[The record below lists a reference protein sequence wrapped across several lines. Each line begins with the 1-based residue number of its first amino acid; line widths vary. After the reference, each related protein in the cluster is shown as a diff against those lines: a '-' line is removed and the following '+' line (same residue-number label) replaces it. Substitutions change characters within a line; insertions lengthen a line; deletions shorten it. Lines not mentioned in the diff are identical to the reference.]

1 MARTQKYT
9 EELLLEAVVKYA
21 EKHDGKIKATE
32 LAAWADSNIPGLEGV
47 RDYHF
52 MRPVREKHPK
62 TGVITARSKSC
73 TDRMNEI
80 TKARSLTAK
89 ISSNALL
96 KASTIDAF
104 MDQPGFV
111 QRRQIA
117 ETRETVDK
125 LAAENAGL
133 SRANEALRAENK
145 KLRRELDEFTADIQS
160 LQHTQ
165 RRLLKQVSYLMK
177 VTDEKTRK
185 EVLQEMGIADGSVDL
200 DVYANSLEQK
210 LAGVLDFRKTLIK
223 YLTNEINP
231 AQSQDTPVEGNAL
244 LEEVL
249 SGINFGGE
257 GDAKN

>member
-32 LAAWADSNIPGLEGV
+32 LAVWADSNIPGLEGV

-62 TGVITARSKSC
+62 TGVVTAHSKSC

-80 TKARSLTAK
+80 NKARSLTAQ
-89 ISSNALL
+89 ISNNTLL

-133 SRANEALRAENK
+133 SRTNEALRAENK
-145 KLRRELDEFTADIQS
+145 RLRQELDELTADIQS

-165 RRLLKQVSYLMK
+165 GRLLKQVSYLMRA
-177 VTDEKTRK
+177 TDEKARK
-185 EVLQEMGIADGSVDL
+185 AVLQEMGISDGSVDL
-200 DVYANSLEQK
+200 DVYAHSLEQK
-210 LAGVLDFRKTLIK
+210 FYGVLDYRKTLIK
-223 YLTNEINP
+223 YLMKEANP
-231 AQSQDTPVEGNAL
+231 AQSQDTPMEGHTL